1 MRYAPTIFPFN
12 IKKIYANPPM
22 RIRKLFKF
30 ENAHIVR
37 NCSSDRCKYSIHG
50 HSYQIELILEA
61 DRLDHGQ
68 MVYDFGLLK
77 TSIKD
82 IIDSFDHAICFW
94 DKDDPDY
101 IKACK
106 QFSQR
111 WISLPV
117 SPSAEQFSRV
127 CFFWAN
133 EILKQTQMQNG
144 ESDVRVYSVIAHETA
159 TGYAQCFLED
169 VENVQMGE
177 LKLTDFEFS
186 EQVKSEWHD
195 PTMYEKLIKGEKFI
209 NPEVFLQVK

>member
-1 MRYAPTIFPFN
+1 
-12 IKKIYANPPM
+12 M

-50 HSYQIELILEA
+50 HSYQVELILQA
-61 DRLDHGQ
+61 NRLDHGQ

-94 DKDDPDY
+94 NQDDPAY
-101 IKACK
+101 IAACK
-106 QFSQR
+106 QFSAR

-127 CFFWAN
+127 IFFWAQQ
-133 EILKQTQMQNG
+133 ILQQTQMQNG
-144 ESDVRVYSVIAHETA
+144 EADVSVYSVIAHETA
-159 TGYAQCFLED
+159 TGYAQCFADD
-169 VENVQMGE
+169 VANAQMGE
-177 LKLTDFEFS
+177 LNLVDFDFS
-186 EQVKSEWHD
+186 DAVKVEWHD
-195 PTMYEKLIKGEKFI
+195 PALYDKLLNGEKFI
-209 NPEVFLQVK
+209 NPTVKLQVK

>member
-1 MRYAPTIFPFN
+1 
-12 IKKIYANPPM
+12 M

-30 ENAHIVR
+30 ENAHVVR
-37 NCSSDRCKYSIHG
+37 NCSSDRCKFSIHG

-61 DRLDHGQ
+61 HRLDYGQ

-77 TSIKD
+77 SSIKD

-101 IKACK
+101 IAMCK
-106 QFSQR
+106 QFSAR

-127 CFFWAN
+127 VFFWAR

-144 ESDVRVYSVIAHETA
+144 ETDVSVYSVIAHETA
-159 TGYAQCFLED
+159 TGYAQCFAED
-169 VENVQMGE
+169 VDNVQMGE
-177 LKLTDFEFS
+177 LRLGGFDFS
-186 EQVKSEWHD
+186 EQVKAEWTD
-195 PTMYEKLIKGEKFI
+195 PLMYDKLIKGETFM
-209 NPEVFLQVK
+209 NPSVELQVTL